1 MAQADVAN
9 LIEQRI
15 DELVEVWVN
24 KVRQDECIKSDAD
37 LSDGGLINHVPIML
51 EEVCSMLR
59 SKERPNIH
67 NTQEARVHA
76 YTRFRQGYRA
86 RDLVREISLLRLTLM
101 DHIGAQLFEPT
112 TETDARSF
120 IESFRSINLYIDE
133 ELRYAVSIYTE
144 ETK

>member
-1 MAQADVAN
+1 MNMAQADVAN
-9 LIEQRI
+9 LIERRI

-51 EEVCSMLR
+51 EEVCSILR
-59 SKERPNIH
+59 AGQRPNII

-101 DHIGAQLFEPT
+101 DHIGAHLSDHT
-112 TETDARSF
+112 TDTHAF

>member
-1 MAQADVAN
+1 MAQTEIAK
-9 LIEQRI
+9 LIEQGI

-24 KVRQDECIKSDAD
+24 KVRKDEGIKSDAD
-37 LSDGGLINHVPIML
+37 LSDGGLINHVPVML

-59 SKERPNIH
+59 LGERPNVH

-101 DHIGAQLFEPT
+101 DHISARLFDHS
-112 TETDARSF
+112 TDAEARSF
-120 IESFRSINLYIDE
+120 LESFRSINLYIDE